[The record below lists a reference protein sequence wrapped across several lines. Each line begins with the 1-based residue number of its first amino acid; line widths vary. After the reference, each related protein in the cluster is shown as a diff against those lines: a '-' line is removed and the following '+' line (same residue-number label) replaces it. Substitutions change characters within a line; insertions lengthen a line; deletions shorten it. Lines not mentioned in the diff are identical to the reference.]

1 MKVVIAD
8 DTLKSQMQAYLTLRT
23 RHSCEIAEDRETV
36 IRLVHEYQPDVI
48 IISLKFDSKNDS
60 NGEWEHLV
68 EELKQTKTSPKLI
81 GISNG
86 DDEAL
91 EAKAREIGLQ
101 VIMHRPVQRRKLLE
115 IIADKGNQ
123 NSSKEE
129 NGK

>member
-68 EELKQTKTSPKLI
+68 EELKQTKTSLKLI

-86 DDEAL
+86 DDEVL